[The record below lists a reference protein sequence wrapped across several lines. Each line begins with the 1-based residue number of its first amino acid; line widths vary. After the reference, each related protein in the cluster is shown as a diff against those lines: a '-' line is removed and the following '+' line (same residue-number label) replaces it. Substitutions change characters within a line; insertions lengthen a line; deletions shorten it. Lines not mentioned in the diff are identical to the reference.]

1 MTVFVPLD
9 ASADI
14 PISPSFLQVSASPT
28 LQLHKAMQAILKAK
42 RIVVVC
48 GAGISVKAGIPD
60 FRSPEGLFQTLK
72 RDNPKEVLASGK
84 DLFDASVF
92 HSENTTSLFFQMIAR
107 LSELS
112 NAAEPTPFHNL
123 LRALDDRGRLLRVYS
138 QNIDSLEQKC
148 GLSFGVP
155 QFRERRSKPRT
166 PKSKS
171 KTVDVTV
178 EIEPVLAEP
187 VASTSRLPTPPPE
200 TPRCIPLHG
209 TLQNVHCQICNHSFA
224 LADHITALELGTP
237 PACPECTAMEETR
250 QLVGKRA
257 RGVGR
262 LRPSVVLYNEAHKDG
277 EGVGDVVRRDLLG
290 LSNSKGKGR
299 SAGADLL
306 LVVGTSLRV
315 PGTKRMVREFAKAV
329 RVGKDGSG
337 PGSNRPSPSLAT
349 SAGTAE
355 EEKEPSF
362 KTMYLNLDF
371 PVPTRE
377 WEGVF
382 DVWLQGDAQLFAE
395 MLQEEI
401 DKEAQAKQAA
411 SEKRRRKEQG
421 ESLDRP
427 TEVAND
433 GNGSGKKRKA
443 AKTAESKEGP
453 KRRKTADAPVFP
465 PTPPHS
471 KPTPSSSQSPQ
482 KKIFLTIPARPRP
495 RLIPE
500 VFITTRPSLSA
511 RLPPTPENT
520 PPRRVRTSTKAP
532 RAKVK
537 TKLALKSLS
546 ATPVSTPAPATMES
560 DSDDVLPTFHEGNV
574 PSPTL
579 VREAQYGLR
588 TSRSS
593 SRSRG

>member
-9 ASADI
+9 SSADV
-14 PISPSFLQVSASPT
+14 PISPSFLQVSSNPT
-28 LQLHKAMQAILKAK
+28 LQLHKAIKAILKAK

-107 LSELS
+107 
-112 NAAEPTPFHNL
+112 
-123 LRALDDRGRLLRVYS
+123 GRLLRVYS

-155 QFRERRSKPRT
+155 QFLGRRSKPRT

-171 KTVDVTV
+171 KTVDATV
-178 EIEPVLAEP
+178 EIEPVPAEP

-224 LADHITALELGTP
+224 LADHIAALELGTP
-237 PACPECTAMEETR
+237 PACPECTAMEATR

-262 LRPSVVLYNEAHKDG
+262 LRPSVVLYNEDHKDG

-349 SAGTAE
+349 SAGATE
-355 EEKEPSF
+355 EDKEPSL

-382 DVWLQGDAQLFAE
+382 DVWLQGDAQLFAA

-401 DKEAQAKQAA
+401 DKEAKAKQAA

-421 ESLDRP
+421 ESLEGP
-427 TEVAND
+427 TEAASD
-433 GNGSGKKRKA
+433 GSGGGKKRKA
-443 AKTAESKEGP
+443 TKTAESKESP
-453 KRRKTADAPVFP
+453 KRRKTANATALP
-465 PTPPHS
+465 PTPPRS
-471 KPTPSSSQSPQ
+471 RPAPASALSPQ

-500 VFITTRPSLSA
+500 VFITTRPSFPS
-511 RLPPTPENT
+511 RLPLTPETT
-520 PPRRVRTSTKAP
+520 PPRRVRTQTKAP
-532 RAKVK
+532 RTNAKV
-537 TKLALKSLS
+537 KLALKSLS
-546 ATPVSTPAPATMES
+546 ATPASTPAPASMES
-560 DSDDVLPTFHEGNV
+560 DSDDILPTFHQDDV
-574 PSPTL
+574 LSPTL
-579 VREAQYGLR
+579 LREAQYGLR